1 MAITSKEINLVQL
14 DNELGGKGLVAD
26 FSDATKKL
34 IKPADQSDVTEAQL
48 EAGIAAHIAVAEPE
62 QTVANK
68 LASVGLSLEE
78 LKAALG
84 GN

>member
-14 DNELGGKGLVAD
+14 DNELGSKGLVAD
-26 FSDATKKL
+26 FSDAIKKV

-48 EAGIAAHIAVAEPE
+48 EAGIAAHIAVADPEP
-62 QTVANK
+62 TVADK
-68 LASVGLSLEE
+68 LSSVGLSVSD

-84 GN
+84 L

>member
-14 DNELGGKGLVAD
+14 DNELGSKGLVAD
-26 FSDATKKL
+26 FSDATKKV

-48 EAGIAAHIAVAEPE
+48 ETAIAAHVAVAEPE
-62 QTVANK
+62 PSVADK
-68 LASVGLSLEE
+68 LSSVGLSVSD

-84 GN
+84 L

>member
-26 FSDATKKL
+26 FSDAIKKV

-48 EAGIAAHIAVAEPE
+48 ETAIAAHVAVAEPE
-62 QTVANK
+62 PSVADK
-68 LASVGLSLEE
+68 LSSVGLSVSD

-84 GN
+84 L